1 MVLMRPVIYIQKVI
15 MYWKCN
21 NEIIDELFKSLL
33 QNYEKGLEESMRGS
47 NFVFDSVDLLYYHPQ
62 KNLKRT
68 RLSYIFSRKVN
79 K

>member
-33 QNYEKGLEESMRGS
+33 QNYEKGLEESMRGC

-68 RLSYIFSRKVN
+68 RLSYIYILQKG
-79 K
+79 

>member
-21 NEIIDELFKSLL
+21 DEIIDELFKSLL
-33 QNYEKGLEESMRGS
+33 QNYEKGLEESMRGC

-62 KNLKRT
+62 
-68 RLSYIFSRKVN
+68 
-79 K
+79 